1 MQSGIERP
9 CRMRSTSLETLLNTL
24 GDGPPA
30 PRCYAIAVDVAAYLE
45 RIAYRGPLEV
55 SFETLSGLHLA
66 HLYAVPFENLDI
78 ISGRPIALGDAE
90 LFDKIV
96 VRRRGGFCYELN
108 GMFGALLRELG
119 FRVSMLSAEVARE
132 LGGFSPEFDHLA
144 LRVDLDEPW
153 LADVGFGDGF
163 RVPLALNDD
172 TEQEQDG
179 RFYRIIPESE
189 YRVLQR
195 RDPDGWT
202 SQYRFTL
209 RPRALEDFAE
219 RCRFHQTSPES
230 HFTRGRICTLATPE
244 GRVTLSGVRLL
255 VTTGTERTEQWL
267 AGEAEYAAVLR
278 QTFGVIE

>member
-1 MQSGIERP
+1 MSQASQP
-9 CRMRSTSLETLLNTL
+9 
-24 GDGPPA
+24 
-30 PRCYAIAVDVAAYLE
+30 IAVDVAAYLD
-45 RIAYRGPLEV
+45 RIGYGGRLDTSLETR
-55 SFETLSGLHLA
+55 SSLRDLRDLHMA

-78 ISGRPIALGDAE
+78 ILGRPIALGGEE

-96 VRRRGGFCYELN
+96 TRRRGGFCYELN
-108 GMFGALLRELG
+108 GMFCALLRELG
-119 FRVSMLSAEVARE
+119 FRVTMLSAEVARE
-132 LGGFSPEFDHLA
+132 AGGFSPEFDHLA

-153 LADVGFGDGF
+153 LVDVGFGDGF
-163 RVPLALNDD
+163 GLPLSLND
-172 TEQEQDG
+172 TGEQEQGG
-179 RFYRIIPESE
+179 RLYRIIVDGE

-195 RDPDGWT
+195 RDPDDWT

-209 RPRALEDFAE
+209 RPRTLEDFAD

-244 GRVTLSGVRLL
+244 GRVTLSGLRLI
-255 VTTGTERTEQWL
+255 VTTGAERTERWL